1 MHRNSFDINSAD
13 GMIAYSVS
21 VGKTEAVR
29 NEMQGRVRQDRA
41 GKDREGQGRP
51 ERTRAG
57 QRKAE
62 RGRAE
67 RGRTG
72 QRGAGQGKEK

>member
-29 NEMQGRVRQDRA
+29 NEMQGRAER
-41 GKDREGQGRP
+41 GKAGQG
-51 ERTRAG
+51 RAG
-57 QRKAE
+57 QRKM
-62 RGRAE
+62 R
-67 RGRTG
+67 
-72 QRGAGQGKEK
+72 